1 MTPENKKRVLI
12 LVYFVIRILVRS
24 LRDVPLV
31 LLVGIFAFL
40 LLAPDSFWI
49 TASQVWHQMR
59 PLTDREAV
67 MLGRNISGLLQLAWM
82 IAAFLRFLHSADE
95 IDSRMKEVKNDR

>member
-12 LVYFVIRILVRS
+12 LLIFVAHILVRS
-24 LRDVPLV
+24 LRDVPFV

-49 TASQVWHQMR
+49 TASQVWHQIR
-59 PLTDREAV
+59 PLTDHEAV
-67 MLGRNISGLLQLAWM
+67 MPGRNISGLLQLAWM
-82 IAAFLRFLHSADE
+82 IAAGCHFFLSAGE
-95 IDSRMKEVKNDR
+95 INSRMKATGTRQ

>member
-95 IDSRMKEVKNDR
+95 INSRMKATGTHQ